1 MLNKVTNNKA
11 FWKPIKP
18 FKGTNIDKN
27 TLVTNDKTMS
37 TMQKFFQ
44 VALKAL
50 SVITV
55 LILLIILLAIW

>member
-1 MLNKVTNNKA
+1 MKNNKA
-11 FWKPIKP
+11 FWKTIKT

-27 TLVTNDKTMS
+27 TLADNDKTMS

-44 VALKAL
+44 VALKTL

-55 LILLIILLAIW
+55 LISLVILIAIW

>member
-50 SVITV
+50 SVIQF
-55 LILLIILLAIW
+55 